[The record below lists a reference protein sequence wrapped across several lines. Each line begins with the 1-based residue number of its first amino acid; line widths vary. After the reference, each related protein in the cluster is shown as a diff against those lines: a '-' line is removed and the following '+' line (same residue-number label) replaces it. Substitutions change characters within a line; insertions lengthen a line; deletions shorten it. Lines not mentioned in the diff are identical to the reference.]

1 MRICVVCHEA
11 SPMGAPRIGFDIAAF
26 LAERHEI
33 TLLAKMGGALV
44 DCPRYASL
52 RGSYR
57 CVGTSQHSSGLTYAQ
72 RVDAAV
78 VDLRELSPD
87 VLYVNSVMSG
97 EWCEAGARV
106 GIPVALHTHETR
118 HRLPAILSGVCTP
131 SVLRWVDLLVG
142 ASRTAICDVEEIT
155 DTSVRNRFEFGIVAD
170 VESVLSLSAR
180 EVPPPR
186 NSQDD
191 PLGRA
196 SGTRPIVG
204 MYGLP
209 EAEGSDIFVETATRS
224 PDYDFLWIGSWGS
237 PERRDTG
244 VALEQFKS
252 RGLRNLYLTGPV
264 DNPYPYMDMLDTF
277 VLTSGVDPN
286 PLVLAEALLLG
297 KKTLAFSGTGASLE
311 LLARFGYAF
320 HGNVDAARVAEVLP
334 VVLQDRTG
342 WQSDLSERV
351 RREVDGK
358 QKLKQLEALLE
369 GLVSHGGVAR
379 AVS

>member
-11 SPMGAPRIGFDIAAF
+11 SPMGVPRIGFEIASF

-33 TLLAKMGGALV
+33 TLLAKKGGALV

-52 RGSYR
+52 RYR
-57 CVGTSQHSSGLTYAQ
+57 CVGISQPSSGLTYAQ

-87 VLYVNSVMSG
+87 VLYVNSVVSG

-118 HRLPAILSGVCTP
+118 QSLPAILSGFCTP
-131 SVLRWVDLLVG
+131 DVLRWVDLLVG
-142 ASRTAICDVEEIT
+142 ASRTAICDIEELSN
-155 DTSVRNRFEFGIVAD
+155 TSVRNRFELGTVVDA
-170 VESVLSLSAR
+170 ETVLSLSVR

-191 PLGRA
+191 PLGRG

-204 MYGLP
+204 MCGLP
-209 EAEGSDIFVETATRS
+209 EPDDSDIFVETARRA

-237 PERRDTG
+237 SQSHDTG
-244 VALEQFKS
+244 IGFEQLKS
-252 RGLRNLYLTGPV
+252 LGLRNLYVTGPA
-264 DNPYPYMDMLDTF
+264 DNPYPYMDMLDAF
-277 VLTSGVDPN
+277 VLTSAVDPT
-286 PLVLAEALLLG
+286 PLVLAEVLLLG
-297 KKTLAFSGTGASLE
+297 KKTLAFSGGGASLE
-311 LLARFGYAF
+311 LPARFGYAF
-320 HGNVDAARVAEVLP
+320 HGKADAARLAKLLPAVLH
-334 VVLQDRTG
+334 DRAA
-342 WQSDLSERV
+342 WQSDLSEWV
-351 RREVDGK
+351 RREVDGER
-358 QKLKQLEALLE
+358 KLKQLEALLE
-369 GLVSHGGVAR
+369 GLANHGRVAR

>member
-11 SPMGAPRIGFDIAAF
+11 SPMGAPRIGFDIASF

-44 DCPRYASL
+44 ECPRYASL

-57 CVGTSQHSSGLTYAQ
+57 CVGTSQRSSGLTYAQ

-87 VLYVNSVMSG
+87 VLYVNSVVSG
-97 EWCEAGARV
+97 EWCEAGGRV
-106 GIPVALHTHETR
+106 GIPVALHTYETR
-118 HRLPAILSGVCTP
+118 HSLPAILSDYCTAG
-131 SVLRWVDLLVG
+131 VLRWVDLLVG
-142 ASRTAICDVEEIT
+142 ASRTAIYDLEEIT
-155 DTSVRNRFEFGIVAD
+155 DTSVRNRFEFGIVVD
-170 VESVLSLSAR
+170 TETVLSLSAC

-186 NSQDD
+186 NSQGDL
-191 PLGRA
+191 LGRA
-196 SGTRPIVG
+196 SAPRPIVG
-204 MYGLP
+204 MCGLP
-209 EAEGSDIFVETATRS
+209 EPEGSDIFVETARRS

-237 PERRDTG
+237 PESRDTA
-244 VALEQFKS
+244 VAFEQFKS
-252 RGLRNLYLTGPV
+252 LGLRNFYVAGPV
-264 DNPYPYMDMLDTF
+264 DNPYPYMDMLDAF
-277 VLTSGVDPN
+277 VLTSAVDPN

-320 HGNVDAARVAEVLP
+320 HGNADAPRVAKVLP
-334 VVLQDRTG
+334 AVLQDRVS
-342 WQSDLSERV
+342 WQSDLWARV
-351 RREVDGK
+351 RREVDGE

-369 GLVSHGGVAR
+369 GLASDGPVAR

>member
-11 SPMGAPRIGFDIAAF
+11 NPMGAPRIGFDIASF

-33 TLLAKMGGALV
+33 TLLAKGGGLV

-57 CVGTSQHSSGLTYAQ
+57 CVGTSQHSSRLTYAQ

-87 VLYVNSVMSG
+87 VLYVNSVVSG
-97 EWCEAGARV
+97 EWCEAGARI

-118 HRLPAILSGVCTP
+118 HRLQAILSGFSTP
-131 SVLRWVDLLVG
+131 GVLRWVDLLVG
-142 ASRTAICDVEEIT
+142 ASRTAICDLEEIT
-155 DTSVRNRFEFGIVAD
+155 DTSVRNRFEFGTVVDAET
-170 VESVLSLSAR
+170 VFSLSAR

-186 NSQDD
+186 NNQGD

-196 SGTRPIVG
+196 SGRPVVG
-204 MYGLP
+204 MCGLQEP
-209 EAEGSDIFVETATRS
+209 EGSDIFVETATRS
-224 PDYDFLWIGSWGS
+224 PDYDFVWIGSWGS
-237 PERRDTG
+237 PEGHDNG
-244 VALEQFKS
+244 LAFEQFRS
-252 RGLRNLYLTGPV
+252 LGLRNLYVTGPV
-264 DNPYPYMDMLDTF
+264 DNPYPYMDMLDAF
-277 VLTSGVDPN
+277 VLTAGTDPN
-286 PLVLAEALLLG
+286 PLVLAEVLLLG
-297 KKTLAFSGTGASLE
+297 KKTLAFSGVGASLE

-320 HGNVDAARVAEVLP
+320 YGNADAARVADVLP
-334 VVLQDRTG
+334 VVLQDRAG

-351 RREVDGK
+351 RREVDGE

-369 GLVSHGGVAR
+369 GLASHDRVAH